1 MVVNNVHVQY
11 FHKIKNN
18 KEVLLLDMNTKF
30 KAPFW
35 DTKEAILIN
44 SCGMVGCMQVI
55 FLIGVSI
62 SKLSISTSDE
72 SLLFFTLT
80 PVFDIFV
87 MIFKFLKTSFWVR
100 EINHAVNLTSSQNFF
115 IEMMVKRG
123 YTLDQNEFH
132 VTCGPSLL
140 PEKAFQFLQLGL
152 CILEFRTQLGHWLE
166 GVKVGGGR
174 GSTSNKLKGS
184 QEHKTVEIF
193 HLALYCNPLTDA
205 VGSTSM
211 ELGKNQL
218 FSSLRQET
226 ADDTNDQIT
235 YFLQPMNV
243 FLKLMVHTISLFRS
257 PFP

>member
-1 MVVNNVHVQY
+1 
-11 FHKIKNN
+11 
-18 KEVLLLDMNTKF
+18 
-30 KAPFW
+30 
-35 DTKEAILIN
+35 
-44 SCGMVGCMQVI
+44 
-55 FLIGVSI
+55 
-62 SKLSISTSDE
+62 
-72 SLLFFTLT
+72 
-80 PVFDIFV
+80 
-87 MIFKFLKTSFWVR
+87 
-100 EINHAVNLTSSQNFF
+100 
-115 IEMMVKRG
+115 
-123 YTLDQNEFH
+123 
-132 VTCGPSLL
+132 
-140 PEKAFQFLQLGL
+140 
-152 CILEFRTQLGHWLE
+152 LE

>member
-18 KEVLLLDMNTKF
+18 EVLLLDKNTKF

-35 DTKEAILIN
+35 DTKEAILRN

-55 FLIGVSI
+55 FSIGVSI

-80 PVFDIFV
+80 PVFDIFA

-140 PEKAFQFLQLGL
+140 PQKAFQFLQLGL
-152 CILEFRTQLGHWLE
+152 CILEFRTQAWALIGRSEGWWWQGFHKRQIKGQSRAQNSGNISSCTVLQSPYWCSWQHFDGAGQEPTLQQFETGNCRRHQWPNHLFLTTHECLLE
-166 GVKVGGGR
+166 ANGA
-174 GSTSNKLKGS
+174 
-184 QEHKTVEIF
+184 H
-193 HLALYCNPLTDA
+193 H
-205 VGSTSM
+205 
-211 ELGKNQL
+211 
-218 FSSLRQET
+218 FSFS
-226 ADDTNDQIT
+226 
-235 YFLQPMNV
+235 
-243 FLKLMVHTISLFRS
+243 
-257 PFP
+257 